1 MYMLG
6 DRIKLLRKQQGLTQT
21 ELGKKIGISQ
31 TAVISYE
38 KNVNVPP
45 VDRLSKMA
53 DIFDV
58 SVDYMLGKTDDRTTA
73 KKCDVHTKVI
83 DLEDELSSL
92 ILHLNEGDILFRGK
106 EIDDTT
112 RTILMKSL
120 KKCMDLAKNL
130 SD

>member
-1 MYMLG
+1 MLG

-21 ELGKKIGISQ
+21 ELGKMIGISQ

-38 KNVNVPP
+38 KGVNVPP

-120 KKCMDLAKNL
+120 KKCMDLTKNL

>member
-1 MYMLG
+1 MLG

>member
-1 MYMLG
+1 
-6 DRIKLLRKQQGLTQT
+6 
-21 ELGKKIGISQ
+21 
-31 TAVISYE
+31 
-38 KNVNVPP
+38 
-45 VDRLSKMA
+45 
-53 DIFDV
+53 
-58 SVDYMLGKTDDRTTA
+58 MLGKTDDRTTA